1 MVRSLIVG
9 LCVLLC
15 ASALQAQ
22 RRAVYEVTNFEWRAD
37 RPDTVIVSVDSDK
50 RFDLPFFCQRFRAPY
65 YLPDRLVDSD
75 YTSSRVV
82 VTNLRFGY
90 DTLRGPIGPVKT
102 YAYDSLS
109 RLYWFADGGCIF
121 CSYMPYAY
129 RIEYDSTGLI
139 QSVVAEAPTSPPK
152 TFRISY
158 DEARDIKQLDV
169 LQSGR
174 LTMRVRRIE
183 R

>member
-1 MVRSLIVG
+1 M
-9 LCVLLC
+9 LLC
-15 ASALQAQ
+15 AGALRAQ
-22 RRAVYEVTNFEWRAD
+22 RRAVYEVSNLEWRAA
-37 RPDTVIVSVDSDK
+37 RPDTVVVTVDSGK
-50 RFDLPFFCQRFRAPY
+50 RFDLPFFRKQFRAPY

-75 YTSSRVV
+75 YTRSRVV

-109 RLYWFADGGCIF
+109 RLYWFSDGGCIF

-139 QSVVAEAPTSPPK
+139 HSVVAEVPTPSPK

-169 LQSGR
+169 LESGR
-174 LTMRVRRIE
+174 LTMRVRRIQ